1 MRKIFKN
8 RFSKP
13 KTSLFIC
20 IILRILTVISLFI
33 EFGSGN
39 IKNGVLCI
47 VVLIIFTLPPVL
59 YKSFGLVLPDAMETA
74 VYVFIFSSAI
84 LGEINNFY
92 GFLPFWDTILHVL
105 SGFIL
110 AGVGFSLAR
119 LMNGRKQKLRMSAL
133 YIALTGICFSLT
145 AGLLWEFFE
154 FTCDNWLRTD
164 MQKDKVIKNISSVE
178 LNGKNENEP
187 LKIDDI
193 TRTEIYFKNGERY
206 TVEGGYLDT
215 GLNDTMKDLSVNFI
229 GAVIFCTAGFYH
241 MKNRGK
247 YEFVNCFIPVK
258 KEEYCQ

>member
-33 EFGSGN
+33 EFRSGN

-47 VVLIIFTLPPVL
+47 VVLIIFTLPSIL
-59 YKSFGLVLPDAMETA
+59 YKSFGLVFPEAMETA
-74 VYVFIFSSAI
+74 IYVFIFSSAI

-92 GFLPFWDTILHVL
+92 GLLPFWDTVLHVL
-105 SGFIL
+105 SGFVL

-119 LMNGRKQKLRMSAL
+119 LMNGRKQKLRISAL

-154 FTCDNWLRTD
+154 FTCDKWLSTD
-164 MQKDKVIKNISSVE
+164 MQKDKIVKSISSVK
-178 LNGKNENEP
+178 LNGKKENEP
-187 LKIDDI
+187 LKINDI
-193 TRTEIYFKNGERY
+193 TKTEIYMKNGERY
-206 TVEGGYLDT
+206 TIEEGYLDI
-215 GLNDTMKDLSVNFI
+215 GLTDTMKDLSVNFI

-241 MKNRGK
+241 MKNREE
-247 YEFVNCFIPVK
+247 YRFVNGFIPVK